1 MNITTL
7 IFSGRTHLLQYKV
20 AMEQWIV
27 AQTAPLQLLSLTKL
41 SNSTLHLN
49 KQHFFSKC
57 GKMPLLAN
65 WVTYKYK
72 GRKLQ

>member
-49 KQHFFSKC
+49 KQHFFF
-57 GKMPLLAN
+57 
-65 WVTYKYK
+65 
-72 GRKLQ
+72 